1 MESDMTDLPQIRRAT
16 ATDATAV
23 RQLVRDAYAKWV
35 PIMGR
40 EPMPMLADYDLAVRE
55 HEVDLAYVG
64 GALAAIIEVIVHPD
78 HLFIENVAVAPTY
91 QGRGL
96 GRYLMAHAETRAK
109 GLGLPQLRL
118 LTGQV
123 MEGNI
128 RLYQSLGFQIDRTEP
143 FRGGFTVYVSKDI
156 A

>member
-1 MESDMTDLPQIRRAT
+1 MTDLPQMRRAT
-16 ATDATAV
+16 ATDAPAV
-23 RQLVRDAYAKWV
+23 RQLVRNAYAKWV

-40 EPMPMLADYDLAVRE
+40 EPMPMLADYDVAVRE

-64 GALAAIIEVIVHPD
+64 GALAAIIEVIVHAD
-78 HLFIENVAVAPTY
+78 HLFVENIAVSPTH
-91 QGRGL
+91 QGQGL
-96 GRYLMAHAETRAK
+96 GRHLMAHVEARAK

-128 RLYQSLGFQIDRTEP
+128 RLYQSLGFRIDRTEP
-143 FRGGFTVYVSKDI
+143 FMGGFTVYMSK
-156 A
+156 AVTAA